1 MQIDTLLGLADH
13 ISTWMIA
20 GGGLSLGLFAI
31 RQARLE
37 ESHPVK
43 KIGDPAVSLA
53 LFPVGIMQMI
63 SFVLY
68 LFMMV
73 TGERGVVEALPPEWQ
88 PYGVALTL
96 GYGGSMAL
104 SGMSNIGQIGRKV
117 PWAVFTGL
125 GVAAIGGGSV
135 WHTAS
140 GLGLNTLPVVGGAGL
155 IALVLFTSMFFITLP
170 GQELVKTAGDIFAF
184 GPVMVANSG
193 VATVLGALSAMGMV
207 IL

>member
-1 MQIDTLLGLADH
+1 MQIETLLGLADH

-31 RQARLE
+31 RQARLPE
-37 ESHPVK
+37 THPVK
-43 KIGDPAVSLA
+43 KIGDPAVSVA

-88 PYGVALTL
+88 PYGVALT
-96 GYGGSMAL
+96 GIYGGSMAL

-125 GVAAIGGGSV
+125 GVAAVGGGSV
-135 WHTAS
+135 LHTANS
-140 GLGLNTLPVVGGAGL
+140 LGLSTLPILGGAGV
-155 IALVLFTSMFFITLP
+155 IALVLFVSMFFITLP
-170 GQELVKTAGDIFAF
+170 GQETVKTAGDFFAF
-184 GPVMVANSG
+184 GPILVANSS
-193 VATVLGALSAMGMV
+193 VATILGALSAMGMV